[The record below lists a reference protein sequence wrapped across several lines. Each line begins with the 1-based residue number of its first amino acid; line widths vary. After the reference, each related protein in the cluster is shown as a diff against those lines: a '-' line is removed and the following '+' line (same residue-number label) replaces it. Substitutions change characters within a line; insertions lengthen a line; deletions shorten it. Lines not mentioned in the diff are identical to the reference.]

1 MNRCPDSTPTVLICG
16 DPVVGRALVLLL
28 SGLCYDAKLVTAAS
42 FSDRQSLEGVRLLLL
57 TPMPKESTQRY
68 KILATLSTNTRRD
81 IKVPV
86 LELVTG
92 SVGAQEEGL
101 ANRSKY
107 VMPWPCRT
115 EELEQRIRSILL
127 AHTVEKS

>member
-1 MNRCPDSTPTVLICG
+1 MPTILVCG

-28 SGLCYDAKLVTAAS
+28 GGLCYDAKLVTAAS
-42 FSDRQSLEGVRLLLL
+42 LSDRWSLEGVQLLLL
-57 TPMPKESTQRY
+57 TPMSKESTRRR
-68 KILATLSTNTRRD
+68 KVFSVLSANAREATE
-81 IKVPV
+81 VPV
-86 LELVTG
+86 LELVT
-92 SVGAQEEGL
+92 ACAETQEEEEE
-101 ANRSKY
+101 ANGPKH

>member
-1 MNRCPDSTPTVLICG
+1 MNRCSDSTPTILVWG

-28 SGLCYDAKLVTAAS
+28 GGLCYDARLVTAACL
-42 FSDRQSLEGVRLLLL
+42 SDRQSLEGVRLLLL

-92 SVGAQEEGL
+92 FVGAQEEGL

-107 VMPWPCRT
+107 VMPWPSRT
-115 EELEQRIRSILL
+115 EELEQRIHSILL

>member
-1 MNRCPDSTPTVLICG
+1 MSRCPDSTPTILVCG

-28 SGLCYDAKLVTAAS
+28 GGLCYDVRLVTAAS
-42 FSDRQSLEGVRLLLL
+42 LSDRWSLEGVRLLLL
-57 TPMPKESTQRY
+57 TPLSKESTRRR
-68 KILATLSTNTRRD
+68 KVFSVLSANAREATE
-81 IKVPV
+81 VPV
-86 LELVTG
+86 LELVTA
-92 SVGAQEEGL
+92 SAETQEEEE
-101 ANRSKY
+101 ANGPKH